1 MKGNLKSGLVVFLVA
16 MLVMQLVFN
25 DGGRAG
31 AAHSASGKI
40 SHISGVRVVI
50 EEGTNKV
57 SPCYCISRTL
67 YCQDNDT
74 VTSDM
79 QIDAT
84 QSFLLNAAFLYGYH
98 KNTTADQINTA
109 DYSAWNKTQQVV
121 WAIRENKFDGTLN
134 TINVSGCDSEML
146 KKIAYLNT
154 VPSYVNTEENV
165 LKWNES
171 TNKFE
176 LTLTNTTI
184 DGAYSANASVQVDTT
199 TLPQG
204 VTAVVE
210 GENIKLESTEEFTT
224 AQTMKLFKRPADK
237 GLVVAW
243 DNGGGTKQPQITLDY
258 DEAPIAKVM
267 EMKIK
272 TDAKPVVATEAPA
285 TSAPTPETT
294 PEVEAEVKPEQQAP
308 VVEDQKVEVKENDM
322 AETTEEDLD
331 DVPKTADMSNITLVY
346 QLLGASA
353 FTMVWLVAVTAIKKR
368 KNLA

>member
-1 MKGNLKSGLVVFLVA
+1 MKTNLKSSLVVFLVA
-16 MLVMQLVFN
+16 MLVMQVVFN
-25 DGGRAG
+25 AGGRAG

-84 QSFLLNAAFLYGYH
+84 QSFLLNAAFLYGFH
-98 KNTTADQINTA
+98 KNTTADQITSA
-109 DYSAWNKTQQVV
+109 DYTAWNKTQQIV

-134 TINVSGCDSEML
+134 TLNVSGCDSEML

-154 VPSYVNTEENV
+154 APTYVTTEENV
-165 LKWNES
+165 LKWNAS

-176 LTLTNTTI
+176 LTLTNTAI

-224 AQTMKLFKRPADK
+224 AQTMKIFKRPADK

-267 EMKIK
+267 EMAIK
-272 TDAKPVVATEAPA
+272 TEAKPVVATEAPTPA
-285 TSAPTPETT
+285 PTENPTPEVQ
-294 PEVEAEVKPEQQAP
+294 PEVKPEQQAP
-308 VVEDQKVEVKENDM
+308 VVEEQKVEVKENDM
-322 AETTEEDLD
+322 VETTEEDLD
-331 DVPKTADMSNITLVY
+331 DVPKTADASNITLVY

-353 FTMVWLVAVTAIKKR
+353 FTMVWLVVVTAVKKR
-368 KNLA
+368 RNRI

>member
-1 MKGNLKSGLVVFLVA
+1 MKGNFKSGLVVFLVA
-16 MLVMQLVFN
+16 MLVMQVVFN
-25 DGGRAG
+25 DGWKAG
-31 AAHSASGKI
+31 AAHSAAGKI

-50 EEGTNKV
+50 EDGTNKV
-57 SPCYCISRTL
+57 SPCYCISKTL
-67 YCQDNDT
+67 YCQDGDT

-109 DYSAWNKTQQVV
+109 DYSAWNKTQQIV
-121 WAIRENKFDGTLN
+121 WAIRENRFDGTLN
-134 TINVSGCDSEML
+134 TINVAGCDSEML

-154 VPSYVNTEENV
+154 APSYVTAEENV

-171 TNKFE
+171 TSKFE
-176 LTLTNTTI
+176 LTLTNTVI
-184 DGAYSANASVQVDTT
+184 EGGYSANASVQVDTT
-199 TLPQG
+199 TLPEG

-210 GENIKLESTEEFTT
+210 GENIKLESTKEFTT
-224 AQTMKLFKRPADK
+224 AQTMKIFKRPADK

-267 EMKIK
+267 DMKIK
-272 TDAKPVVATEAPA
+272 TEAKPVVATP
-285 TSAPTPETT
+285 APTVEPSVQ
-294 PEVEAEVKPEQQAP
+294 PEVTPSAQPEQQAP

-322 AETTEEDLD
+322 TEQDLD
-331 DVPKTADMSNITLVY
+331 DVPKTADSSNITLVY

-353 FTMVWLVAVTAIKKR
+353 FTMLWLGAVTIIKKR
-368 KNLA
+368 RENI